1 MAKFISLYSGSKGN
15 AAVILSKSGTA
26 LLLDCGISFTRLKAG
41 LAQVGLTP
49 QQLSGVVLTHEH
61 SDHVHGLC
69 TLLSHHPMPVYCNRR
84 TLQAFD
90 AVCGQAV
97 VAENEEFTVGDITV
111 DRFSTY
117 HDAAGPC
124 GYCFGVDGIKIAA
137 LTDCGKVD
145 SVILS
150 KIQGCQM
157 LYIESNYDETML
169 CCGPYPRHLQ
179 NRIRSD
185 RGHLSNKDCADTVV
199 KLALLGLQKVML
211 GHISENN
218 NTHMLAGAATLEPI
232 RRLGLDIE
240 LWVADESPQPT
251 IMEM

>member
-1 MAKFISLYSGSKGN
+1 
-15 AAVILSKSGTA
+15 
-26 LLLDCGISFTRLKAG
+26 
-41 LAQVGLTP
+41 
-49 QQLSGVVLTHEH
+49 
-61 SDHVHGLC
+61 
-69 TLLSHHPMPVYCNRR
+69 
-84 TLQAFD
+84 
-90 AVCGQAV
+90 
-97 VAENEEFTVGDITV
+97 
-111 DRFSTY
+111 
-117 HDAAGPC
+117 
-124 GYCFGVDGIKIAA
+124 
-137 LTDCGKVD
+137 
-145 SVILS
+145 
-150 KIQGCQM
+150 M

-218 NTHMLAGAATLEPI
+218 NTHMLAGAATMEPL